1 MVFPSPPLPSPPPS
15 PLSPSTS
22 MQVEK
27 QKADVQKEL
36 EGLQEQLEEEGG
48 HKEAQIALNRKREE
62 EISVI
67 RKEMETQSA
76 DHERVVAEMKKKH
89 TAAIQELEER
99 ADQLQKAK
107 SKLVALS

>member
-1 MVFPSPPLPSPPPS
+1 MFPPPPPS
-15 PLSPSTS
+15 PSTS
-22 MQVEK
+22 VQVEK

-67 RKEMETQSA
+67 RKEMETQNA
-76 DHERVVAEMKKKH
+76 DHDRAVAEMKKKH
-89 TAAIQELEER
+89 TAAIQELEEK

-107 SKLVALS
+107 SK